1 MVKKRSAALAH
12 GIAAG
17 AAAYIDSSPR
27 RLSVRR
33 IPFVSAADYA
43 RNCASDFAVLDEGG
57 DRYMLE
63 PARTIGD
70 NDALPLHGRS
80 REMYIARVD
89 DAVVESLSYILRVDG
104 VAIGDFENQ
113 ERNRFDDCPELDAG
127 IFAVDKD
134 EVLVIDD
141 GDASELTIDE
151 AFVSL
156 LGPHSPA
163 FGHWIW
169 HQLPRVIVALE
180 RGNLKN
186 MPILI
191 ERGMPATHRQALELI
206 IGDRQMP
213 IVEVPFFGHVRVRR
227 AWYVPM
233 PFLMPYLPIPNER
246 WRWDLIAP
254 SPARFQPILKSMH
267 RSAAR
272 LAPADPSIGGGTCLP
287 DARERAL
294 SCSAQ
299 RRRNRGYLSPIWIC
313 DRGSRETH
321 VRRTSVSHGFG
332 RYRRRARRFGNV
344 LEFLPPARNAFTHSL
359 SSVYEAPNELDRNS
373 RRAVGRRYDRNW
385 SRRAHARR
393 GIAARGSL
401 WLQLLRGL

>member
-1 MVKKRSAALAH
+1 
-12 GIAAG
+12 
-17 AAAYIDSSPR
+17 
-27 RLSVRR
+27 
-33 IPFVSAADYA
+33 
-43 RNCASDFAVLDEGG
+43 
-57 DRYMLE
+57 MLE

-272 LAPADPSIGGGTCLP
+272 LAPADPSIGGGGRVYLTRGKGLY
-287 DARERAL
+287 RVL
-294 SCSAQ
+294 
-299 RRRNRGYLSPIWIC
+299 RNGAEIEDI
-313 DRGSRETH
+313 
-321 VRRTSVSHGFG
+321 F
-332 RYRRRARRFGNV
+332 RRFGFAIV
-344 LEFLPPARNAFTHSL
+344 DPVKLTFAEQASLMASADIVAGPEGSAMFLISTAGPKRVYSFSL
-359 SSVYEAPNELDRNS
+359 IR
-373 RRAVGRRYDRNW
+373 
-385 SRRAHARR
+385 
-393 GIAARGSL
+393 
-401 WLQLLRGL
+401 LRGT